1 MIVMWRR
8 FIACLHRF
16 HDNPSGG
23 DLAHLSLGLE
33 LTKVGAA
40 LHSDGFNT
48 KEQEALKRV
57 NTGSKN

>member
-8 FIACLHRF
+8 FIVCLHRF
-16 HDNPSGG
+16 HDNPSGVN
-23 DLAHLSLGLE
+23 LAHLSPGLE

-40 LHSDGFNT
+40 LRSDGFNT
-48 KEQEALKRV
+48 KEQESLKRV